1 MSKKKKLLV
10 LILLLVLMF
19 LSFMAWYQYTYSMDE
34 TASFEINTISNDKKI
49 VIATQGSAF
58 KNKITSNII
67 NHYKNDSIYIKVID
81 IDGLSKIYPKN
92 YDAIILIHTW
102 ESWQPPQAVKLFLN
116 RTRLKQKKIIILTTS
131 GSGGAKM
138 EGVDAL
144 TGESILEN
152 SNTYSNQIIKKL
164 EPLLNK

>member
-1 MSKKKKLLV
+1 ML
-10 LILLLVLMF
+10 

-34 TASFEINTISNDKKI
+34 ISSFEINTISNDKKI
-49 VIATQGSAF
+49 LIATQGSAF

-81 IDGLSKIYPKN
+81 VDGLSKIYTKDYN
-92 YDAIILIHTW
+92 AIILIHTW
-102 ESWQPPQAVKLFLN
+102 ESWQPPQTVKLFLN

-131 GSGGAKM
+131 GSGDAKM
-138 EGVDAL
+138 KGIDAL
-144 TGESILEN
+144 TGESIIEN
-152 SNTYSNQIIKKL
+152 TQNYSEEIIKKL